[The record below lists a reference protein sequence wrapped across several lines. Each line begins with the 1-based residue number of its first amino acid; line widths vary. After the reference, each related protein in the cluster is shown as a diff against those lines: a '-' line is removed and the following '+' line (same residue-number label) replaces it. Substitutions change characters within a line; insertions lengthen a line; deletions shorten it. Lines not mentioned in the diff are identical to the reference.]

1 MSVLVAGFPSRQLA
15 QGQKPRSERKLD
27 NVTPLFKN
35 LSMRL
40 LGDKITTP
48 LPFLPGL
55 RGEPHLSD
63 GLPDPRLATVKDTN
77 GREKWHLTSRK
88 RF

>member
-1 MSVLVAGFPSRQLA
+1 MSALVTGLPSHQLA
-15 QGQKPRSERKLD
+15 QGQKPLSERKLD

-77 GREKWHLTSRK
+77 GREKWHLTSQK
-88 RF
+88 CF